1 MDFVSWDDE
10 YIYIYGKGGFNH
22 LEKYQSQWE
31 GLSHILWKNEKN
43 PNHQS
48 GKWSQSNF
56 HGHVSFRQKP
66 KGEDGPCSLLSGC
79 QIEECWV
86 SLMRLEITGIIIR
99 SRKFL
104 ECGSCA
110 FPLGM
115 ILWNPHQCSL
125 HTKLPKL
132 WWHWNP
138 WGPSFTIIIP
148 PFVSQFSREHM
159 ASANVS
165 EPLGTP
171 KPRLDIYMF
180 NFFKKKTLRV
190 PKVLDSI
197 DPRCSCS
204 WTTAI
209 SHPVLCYR
217 EAW

>member
-1 MDFVSWDDE
+1 MKVNGKD
-10 YIYIYGKGGFNH
+10 YPIYYGKM
-22 LEKYQSQWE
+22 
-31 GLSHILWKNEKN
+31 KNI

-86 SLMRLEITGIIIR
+86 SLMRLEITGNNHTFKKI
-99 SRKFL
+99 
-104 ECGSCA
+104 
-110 FPLGM
+110 LGM
-115 ILWNPHQCSL
+115 WFLCLSTDWVWYFEIHISVASI

-132 WWHWNP
+132 WWHYVEPLKSWKP
-138 WGPSFTIIIP
+138 KSVPVGSHVSSLLKSVVHLPPSSRIP
-148 PFVSQFSREHM
+148 PFVSRQFSREHM

-180 NFFKKKTLRV
+180 NLKKKSHCV
-190 PKVLDSI
+190 SPKS
-197 DPRCSCS
+197 
-204 WTTAI
+204 
-209 SHPVLCYR
+209 
-217 EAW
+217 

>member
-1 MDFVSWDDE
+1 MKVNGKD
-10 YIYIYGKGGFNH
+10 YPIYYGKM
-22 LEKYQSQWE
+22 
-31 GLSHILWKNEKN
+31 KNI

-86 SLMRLEITGIIIR
+86 SLMRLEITGNNHTFKKI
-99 SRKFL
+99 
-104 ECGSCA
+104 
-110 FPLGM
+110 LGM
-115 ILWNPHQCSL
+115 WFLCLSTDWVWYFEIHISVASI

-132 WWHWNP
+132 WWHYVEPLKSWKP
-138 WGPSFTIIIP
+138 KSVPVGSHVSSLLKSVVAVGPKFEVHLPPSSRIP
-148 PFVSQFSREHM
+148 PFVSRQFSREHM

-180 NFFKKKTLRV
+180 N
-190 PKVLDSI
+190 
-197 DPRCSCS
+197 
-204 WTTAI
+204 
-209 SHPVLCYR
+209 
-217 EAW
+217 